1 MLKHNSF
8 LLSLSSSLFRESPIE
23 KSTNALTRLNHRNR
37 QQSLLS
43 YQMPEIIG
51 MSSGRSVG
59 GAANDG
65 SKIIRSQSTT
75 ETLLP
80 PLVTHAHKNNSQNI
94 YDSIN
99 LSSITSIHGGST
111 KPTFNYNNNL
121 NSLDKNGHSRAM
133 PSNSIAGD
141 LKPSP
146 AASRHSLSNDAPPKM
161 TKFCYECGAKFVVP
175 HAKFCMECGVR
186 RVVLE

>member
-1 MLKHNSF
+1 MNAETSILFFSHF
-8 LLSLSSSLFRESPIE
+8 HSSLFRESPIE
-23 KSTNALTRLNHRNR
+23 KSTNAMSRLNHRSR

-51 MSSGRSVG
+51 MSSGRDVG
-59 GAANDG
+59 G
-65 SKIIRSQSTT
+65 IRSTTNNT

-99 LSSITSIHGGST
+99 LSSITSMHGTTT

-121 NSLDKNGHSRAM
+121 NSFDKNGRSRAM

-141 LKPSP
+141 RKPAP
-146 AASRHSLSNDAPPKM
+146 AATKHSLTNDAPPKM